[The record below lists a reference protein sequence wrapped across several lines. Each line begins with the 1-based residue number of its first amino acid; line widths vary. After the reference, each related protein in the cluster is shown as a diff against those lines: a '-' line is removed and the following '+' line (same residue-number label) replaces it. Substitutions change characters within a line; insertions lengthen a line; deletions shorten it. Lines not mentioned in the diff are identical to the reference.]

1 MDKRDEKA
9 LEENNI
15 NPNGIEKKSET
26 SNELDQNPKRPEDGE
41 GEKRKNQNS
50 NETEQNPNDRDEDE
64 EGEEEECGFC
74 LFMKSGGCRDAFI
87 AWEKCVE
94 EGEANNQD
102 IVEKCYKVTSLLKE
116 CMDSHADYYSPVLR
130 AEKEMEEQVAEEMKE
145 HNEEATTGKSGSQ
158 GIATIEVPNEI
169 AEVPNPTI
177 NVIIPQE
184 N

>member
-1 MDKRDEKA
+1 MEKRDEKTS
-9 LEENNI
+9 EENNI
-15 NPNGIEKKSET
+15 NSNGIEKESKI
-26 SNELDQNPKRPEDGE
+26 SNESDQNPKRPDDGE
-41 GEKRKNQNS
+41 GDKGKNQNP
-50 NETEQNPNDRDEDE
+50 NETEQKPNDSDEDE
-64 EGEEEECGFC
+64 DGEEEECGFC

-102 IVEKCYKVTSLLKE
+102 IVEKCYKVTSLLKD
-116 CMDSHADYYSPVLR
+116 CMDSHADYYAPVLR

-145 HNEEATTGKSGSQ
+145 HDKEATKGESASQ

-169 AEVPNPTI
+169 TEVPNPTI
-177 NVIIPQE
+177 KVIIPQE